1 MVKYDKINV
10 CVELVYCLTLR
21 MTIFEKILLDDIL
34 LTLLTK
40 HHVIMAERA
49 YKKTETLQSDTVG

>member
-1 MVKYDKINV
+1 MTKSM